1 MTVLDTSRKHWDT
14 TPDRLIHT
22 TRHRV
27 APTPGTGVRVDAAQ
41 RVQSSVYDVVAE
53 HLVHHPC
60 KLWMATGKSRS
71 DSVLKWLT
79 RERKTRPDWQ
89 SETVA
94 VVRGAARDAF
104 EATRRWD
111 EHQHELARSVLR
123 EQDAE
128 DAIRNGKAPHP
139 NEIQDDEERRK
150 HEPSPRLVRRWTK
163 EPCTTGR
170 REERTAALRLL
181 EPPKVVDA
189 TTVRLPG
196 IGDLELQDPVPDGA
210 DVRSCQVVESTR
222 EGTPPDKK
230 RYRVHLQIGTPVPKT
245 RRRRAVGIDLGVVHA
260 ITTSDGEF
268 LDRPDVSALL
278 EEARRL
284 VDSAR
289 KHCTRDSRAWRQ
301 RQAQARELRRKARQ
315 VQDSWEWH
323 AARKVACLGGL
334 LGMESLKLRNMTASG
349 RGTSSAPG
357 SNAKHGLNA
366 ALALGRLGALAGK
379 VLRQALKAGTH
390 LVLVHPGNTS
400 LTCNQCK
407 HRDGKSRLAQ
417 ALFQCTSCGY
427 EENADKN
434 ASRNIRDR
442 AVSCWTGYRQRR
454 TRGTRVRARKGEGEA
469 PGAAGNGGGEPL
481 RAAPAPNGESPRRH
495 TMTPATG
502 PPGASVESSI

>member
-27 APTPGTGVRVDAAQ
+27 APTPGTGARVDAAQ

-278 EEARRL
+278 EEAR
-284 VDSAR
+284 A
-289 KHCTRDSRAWRQ
+289 
-301 RQAQARELRRKARQ
+301 
-315 VQDSWEWH
+315 
-323 AARKVACLGGL
+323 LGG
-334 LGMESLKLRNMTASG
+334 
-349 RGTSSAPG
+349 P
-357 SNAKHGLNA
+357 
-366 ALALGRLGALAGK
+366 
-379 VLRQALKAGTH
+379 
-390 LVLVHPGNTS
+390 
-400 LTCNQCK
+400 C
-407 HRDGKSRLAQ
+407 AQ
-417 ALFQCTSCGY
+417 ALHTRLAGLETAPC
-427 EENADKN
+427 
-434 ASRNIRDR
+434 ASTGAAAQGASGPGQLGVACRQEGRVPGRAFSAWRASSSGTCWRRD
-442 AVSCWTGYRQRR
+442 AGP
-454 TRGTRVRARKGEGEA
+454 RVPRARA
-469 PGAAGNGGGEPL
+469 PSTA
-481 RAAPAPNGESPRRH
+481 
-495 TMTPATG
+495 
-502 PPGASVESSI
+502 